1 MSTYATK
8 AKDVQRRWFL
18 VDADGATLGR
28 LASEVAY
35 LLRGKH
41 NPLYVPYLDTGDH
54 VVIVNASRVRLT
66 GRKLEDKYYYRHT
79 GYPGG
84 ARTTALS
91 VRMASD
97 PGEVVRDA
105 IKGML
110 PKGPLGRQMIR
121 KLRIYA
127 GPGHEQQAQQPI
139 PYPLGKAGKGVPAA
153 AAKS

>member
-84 ARTTALS
+84 ARTTSLS
-91 VRMASD
+91 VRMATD
-97 PGEVVRDA
+97 PGEVIRDA
-105 IKGML
+105 VKGML

-121 KLRIYA
+121 KVRIYN
-127 GPGHEQQAQQPI
+127 GPAHEQAAQKPI

-153 AAKS
+153 AAE

>member
-18 VDADGATLGR
+18 VDADGETLGR

-41 NPLYVPYLDTGDH
+41 NPMYVPYLDTGDH
-54 VVIVNASRVRLT
+54 VVVVNASRIRVT
-66 GRKLEDKYYYRHT
+66 GRKLENKYYFRHT

-84 ARTTALS
+84 ARRSTLS
-91 VRMASD
+91 VRLQKE
-97 PGEVVRDA
+97 PGEVIRDA
-105 IKGML
+105 VKGML

-121 KLRIYA
+121 KLRIYD
-127 GPGHEQQAQQPI
+127 GPQHEQTAQQPVA
-139 PYPLGKAGKGVPAA
+139 YALGKGGKGVPAA
-153 AAKS
+153 K

>member
-18 VDADGATLGR
+18 VDADGETLGR

-54 VVIVNASRVRLT
+54 VVIVNASRIRVT
-66 GRKLEDKYYYRHT
+66 GKKLEDKYYLRHT

-84 ARTTALS
+84 QRRATLGNRLQKE
-91 VRMASD
+91 
-97 PGEVVRDA
+97 PGEVIRDA
-105 IKGML
+105 VKGML

-121 KLRIYA
+121 KLKVYDGPEHKQEAQVPVPYA
-127 GPGHEQQAQQPI
+127 
-139 PYPLGKAGKGVPAA
+139 LGKAGKGVPA
-153 AAKS
+153 SE